1 MSIDL
6 GREKATAAFSLGDG
20 RSRRT
25 GFRDNDEFVGA
36 IGVYSTGPIIQVA
49 GKRYCAREG
58 MFGLGFPATLVD
70 VAAAS
75 RSTTCRHSLGNTR
88 VGGLCERG
96 RSVTCTTANA
106 SQCPLQLTFHH

>member
-58 MFGLGFPATLVD
+58 DVWARFSGYAGRRSCGQQKHDLPAQP
-70 VAAAS
+70 
-75 RSTTCRHSLGNTR
+75 REHE
-88 VGGLCERG
+88 GGWFVR
-96 RSVTCTTANA
+96 AW
-106 SQCPLQLTFHH
+106 